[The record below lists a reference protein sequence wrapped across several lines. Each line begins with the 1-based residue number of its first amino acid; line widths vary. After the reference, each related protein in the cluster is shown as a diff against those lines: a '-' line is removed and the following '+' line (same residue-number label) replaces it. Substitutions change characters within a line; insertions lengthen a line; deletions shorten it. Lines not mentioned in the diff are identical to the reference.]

1 MGFLSKLF
9 GGETSTVTTT
19 VGRPLEIHD
28 PVIGFLNLLGPAG
41 SQLSDADQHVFGPLF
56 KHIQVSDKLPPRC
69 EVLFIYCN
77 VKAQGDASTPLST
90 PRDLIKAAGAYIAV
104 FASENDSNAYIK
116 CVGKRT
122 DWGANI
128 VMVLERNS
136 DKFALFFS
144 RLFAEM
150 FEGRSMLLAWGDLA
164 PQGPSAKHGDLPRT
178 VLAAEVGH
186 ITFQRDG

>member
-1 MGFLSKLF
+1 LGFLSELF
-9 GGETSTVTTT
+9 GGGTSTFTTN

-28 PVIGFLNLLGPAG
+28 RVIGFLNLLGPTG
-41 SQLSDADQHVFGPLF
+41 SQLSEADQHVLGPLF

-77 VKAQGDASTPLST
+77 LNAQGDASMPSST
-90 PRDLIKAAGAYIAV
+90 PRDLIRAAGAYIAV

-116 CVGKRT
+116 CLGRRT

-128 VMVLERNS
+128 VMVLERNG

-144 RLFAEM
+144 RLFAEI
-150 FEGRSMLLAWGDLA
+150 FKGRSMLLAWGDLA
-164 PQGPSAKHGDLPRT
+164 PQGPSAKHGDLPST
-178 VLAAEVGH
+178 ILAAEAGH
-186 ITFQRDG
+186 ITFRKDG